1 MPEIPEIKTTGIS
14 IDTIDIKEI
23 PMWRTYNPSESSL
36 PIAPPVTVN
45 IGVPIVDMPGCV
57 EAHEQN
63 TTRERSG
70 ILSEDDPKGVKTFC
84 DAGIPS
90 FNPIDYNQ
98 DELQFTG
105 PPKAPPTKTEQ
116 PKPPTPEVPK
126 SQEVKPPVN
135 TAVVEC
141 PTKVQKAQEPVGT
154 LVEGFRKKVIGYE
167 LIDKTCVQIT
177 EPVPLPKQI
186 VAGLPSGG
194 QVVQVGGVAVI
205 ATTSALLA
213 KPLADLLLKAVKPA
227 VKKVMKKIAAI
238 RGKKPPILSSGE
250 RRAEQRQMNH
260 AVKALRSVF
269 PRRKK
274 RKKG

>member
-23 PMWRTYNPSESSL
+23 PMWRSSPTVGGGL
-36 PIAPPVTVN
+36 PLPPPVTVN

-63 TTRERSG
+63 TNRERSG
-70 ILSEDDPKGVKTFC
+70 IISEDDPKGVRTYC
-84 DAGIPS
+84 DAGVPS
-90 FNPIDYNQ
+90 FNPIDYNKE
-98 DELQFTG
+98 ELQFTG
-105 PPKAPPTKTEQ
+105 PPKAPVTKTES
-116 PKPPTPEVPK
+116 PKPPTPEVK
-126 SQEVKPPVN
+126 SEDVKPPSPP
-135 TAVVEC
+135 TANIEC
-141 PTKVQKAQEPVGT
+141 PTKVQQAQEPVGSF
-154 LVEGFRKKVIGYE
+154 VEGFRKKVIGYE
-167 LIDKTCVQIT
+167 LIDNTCVQIT
-177 EPVPLPKQI
+177 EKVPLPKQI

-250 RRAEQRQMNH
+250 RRAEQRQMNT
-260 AVKALRSVF
+260 AVKELRSVF

-274 RKKG
+274 KRKG

>member
-90 FNPIDYNQ
+90 FNPIDYNK

-105 PPKAPPTKTEQ
+105 PPQAPPTKTEQ

-126 SQEVKPPVN
+126 QQEVKPPVN

-238 RGKKPPILSSGE
+238 RKKPIPVKSSGE

>member
-1 MPEIPEIKTTGIS
+1 MPEIPEIRTTGIS
-14 IDTIDIKEI
+14 INDVEIKEI
-23 PMWRTYNPSESSL
+23 PMWRSSPTVGGGL
-36 PIAPPVTVN
+36 PLPPPVTVN

-63 TTRERSG
+63 TNRERSG
-70 ILSEDDPKGVKTFC
+70 IISEDDPKGVRTYC
-84 DAGIPS
+84 DAGVPS
-90 FNPIDYNQ
+90 FNPIDYNKE
-98 DELQFTG
+98 ELQFTG
-105 PPKAPPTKTEQ
+105 PPKAPVTKTES
-116 PKPPTPEVPK
+116 PKPPTPEVK
-126 SQEVKPPVN
+126 SEDVKPPSPP
-135 TAVVEC
+135 TANIEC
-141 PTKVQKAQEPVGT
+141 PTKVQQAQEPVGSF
-154 LVEGFRKKVIGYE
+154 VEGFRKKVIGYE
-167 LIDKTCVQIT
+167 LIDNTCVQIT
-177 EPVPLPKQI
+177 EKVPLPKQI

-250 RRAEQRQMNH
+250 RRAEQRQMNT
-260 AVKALRSVF
+260 AVKELRSVF

-274 RKKG
+274 KRKG

>member
-14 IDTIDIKEI
+14 INDIEIREI
-23 PMWRTYNPSESSL
+23 PMWRSSSPSGGL
-36 PIAPPVTVN
+36 PAAPPVTVN

-63 TTRERSG
+63 TNRERSG
-70 ILSEDDPKGVKTFC
+70 IISEDDPKGVKTYC
-84 DAGIPS
+84 DAGVPS
-90 FNPIDYNQ
+90 FNPIDYNKE
-98 DELQFTG
+98 ELQFTG
-105 PPKAPPTKTEQ
+105 PPKAPVTKTEE
-116 PKPPTPEVPK
+116 PKPPTPEVK
-126 SQEVKPPVN
+126 SEDVKPPAPPTEN
-135 TAVVEC
+135 IEC
-141 PTKVQKAQEPVGT
+141 PTKVQQAQEPVGT

-167 LIDKTCVQIT
+167 LIDNTCVQIT
-177 EPVPLPKQI
+177 EKVPLPKQI

-213 KPLADLLLKAVKPA
+213 KPLADLLLKAVKPV
-227 VKKVMKKIAAI
+227 VKKVIKKIAAI

-250 RRAEQRQMNH
+250 RRAEQRQMNT
-260 AVKALRSVF
+260 AVKELRSVF

-274 RKKG
+274 KRKG

>member
-1 MPEIPEIKTTGIS
+1 MDIPKIKTTGIS
-14 IDTIDIKEI
+14 IDNFSINSVNIKIKEI
-23 PMWRTYNPSESSL
+23 PLWKNYTSSESTL

-57 EAHEQN
+57 EAHEIN
-63 TTRERSG
+63 DNNKLE
-70 ILSEDDPKGVKTFC
+70 EDDPKGTSTFC
-84 DAGIPS
+84 DSGVPS
-90 FNPIDYNQ
+90 FNPIDYNKE
-98 DELQFTG
+98 ELQFTG
-105 PPKAPPTKTEQ
+105 PPKAPVTKTES
-116 PKPPTPEVPK
+116 PTPPTPEVPK
-126 SQEVKPPVN
+126 AEDVRSPTN

-154 LVEGFRKKVIGYE
+154 LVEGFRKKVVGYE

-177 EPVPLPKQI
+177 EPVPLPTQI

-205 ATTSALLA
+205 ATTSALMA
-213 KPLADLLLKAVKPA
+213 KPLADILLRAVKPV
-227 VKKVMKKIAAI
+227 VKKVIKKVAAI

-260 AVKALRSVF
+260 AVMALRSVF
-269 PRRKK
+269 PRRK
-274 RKKG
+274 G